1 MSSLLAHVQDFL
13 PEGVLQHE
21 LPSRPYQYTAIAA
34 LLLITWVVYQALQ
47 PQTSIYPVINDDKA
61 WFSLRAK
68 AEYFKNAKQLLA
80 DGSKKVR
87 RSESRF
93 GLSTNL
99 RFDSSLALSTWSR
112 TAEVS

>member
-1 MSSLLAHVQDFL
+1 MSSLLVHVRDFL

-21 LPSRPYQYTAIAA
+21 LPTRPYQYTAIAA

-47 PQTSIYPVINDDKA
+47 PQTSTYPVINDDKA

-80 DGSKKVR
+80 DGSRKVR
-87 RSESRF
+87 HSGSHFEL
-93 GLSTNL
+93 GIKL
-99 RFDSSLALSTWSR
+99 RFYSSLARLIWSQ
-112 TAEVS
+112 TVEMC